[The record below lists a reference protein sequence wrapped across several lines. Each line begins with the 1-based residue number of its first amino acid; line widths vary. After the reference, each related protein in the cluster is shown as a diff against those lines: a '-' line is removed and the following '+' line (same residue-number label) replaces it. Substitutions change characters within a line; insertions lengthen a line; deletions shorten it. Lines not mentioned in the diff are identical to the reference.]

1 MIIGTGIDIVEI
13 DRFKESVK
21 KYGSSFLK
29 KIFTS
34 NEISYSRK
42 RRFSDQHFAARF
54 ATKEAVLKAFGDEPG
69 TIRKWTDI
77 EVSNDKNGKP
87 LVDDNNGD
95 VSLRKRPILGLPVAY
110 NMKQTH
116 SNKWQGRVYDPQ
128 RGGPSYTGYMTVQSD
143 GRMKVQGCLAFI
155 CESEYWSPLEK

>member
-1 MIIGTGIDIVEI
+1 MKSLMNVFLLAGLIGFSGQANAMGAKGMWLDQKGQAKMKVAVCGGETLCAKIVWL
-13 DRFKESVK
+13 R
-21 KYGSSFLK
+21 
-29 KIFTS
+29 
-34 NEISYSRK
+34 
-42 RRFSDQHFAARF
+42 Q
-54 ATKEAVLKAFGDEPG
+54 P
-69 TIRKWTDI
+69 
-77 EVSNDKNGKP
+77 NDKNGKP